1 VEPNLSDIALF
12 VEVVNTRSFSRAAER
27 LDLPASTLSRRI
39 AKLETAIGSRLLNRT
54 TRRVELTEM
63 GSAYYARCSPLV
75 EEARQAHAD
84 LAVLQDRV
92 SGVLRLSCTPEF
104 ASLYLPEPLLAFT
117 RRHAD
122 VGVELDLSAR
132 YADLFSEQLDAAIRL
147 GPTTEASL
155 VTRRLGQLGRALYAS
170 PDYLAGKPRPQEPQ
184 DLADHLLVGLRRSL
198 AQPQWHLQR
207 REAEVSSSS
216 LSVPVQARFVAGSM
230 GMQRELVLRGAGIAA
245 LDELLVAPDVAAG
258 RLLPVLPAWRLRPVP
273 VYLVTVSRLMP
284 ARLRQFLPL
293 LEAQLRGEPLP
304 I

>member
-1 VEPNLSDIALF
+1 MEPSLSDIALF

-117 RRHAD
+117 RRHAE

-155 VTRRLGQLGRALYAS
+155 VTRRLGQLSRALYAS
-170 PDYLAGKPRPQEPQ
+170 PDYLGGKPRPQKPQ
-184 DLADHLLVGLRRSL
+184 DLADHVLIGLRRS
-198 AQPQWHLQR
+198 ASQPQWYLQR
-207 REAEVSSSS
+207 REPEVSS

>member
-1 VEPNLSDIALF
+1 MEPSLSDIALF

-117 RRHAD
+117 RRHAE

-155 VTRRLGQLGRALYAS
+155 VTRRLGQLSRALYAS
-170 PDYLAGKPRPQEPQ
+170 PDYLNGKPRPQKPQ
-184 DLADHLLVGLRRSL
+184 DLADHVLIGLRRS
-198 AQPQWHLQR
+198 ASQPQWHLQR
-207 REAEVSSSS
+207 REPEVSS

-293 LEAQLRGEPLP
+293 LEAQLRGDPVP
-304 I
+304 T

>member
-1 VEPNLSDIALF
+1 MEPSLSDIALF

-117 RRHAD
+117 RRHAE

-155 VTRRLGQLGRALYAS
+155 VTRRLGQLSRALYAS
-170 PDYLAGKPRPQEPQ
+170 PDYLGGKPRPQKPQ
-184 DLADHLLVGLRRSL
+184 DLADHVLIGLRRS
-198 AQPQWHLQR
+198 ASQPQWHLQR
-207 REAEVSSSS
+207 REPEVSS

-293 LEAQLRGEPLP
+293 LEAQLRGDPVP
-304 I
+304 T

>member
-1 VEPNLSDIALF
+1 MEPSLSDIALF

-117 RRHAD
+117 RRHAE

-155 VTRRLGQLGRALYAS
+155 VTRRLGQLSRALYAS
-170 PDYLAGKPRPQEPQ
+170 PDYLGGKPRPQKPQ
-184 DLADHLLVGLRRSL
+184 DLADHVLIGLRRS
-198 AQPQWHLQR
+198 ASQPQWHLQR
-207 REAEVSSSS
+207 REPEVSS

-245 LDELLVAPDVAAG
+245 LDELLVAPDVAVG